1 MGLIIIIKTKK
12 MNITVFDNLDT
23 LYKKA
28 ADTFVELS
36 KQSIEKNNQFT
47 VALSGGSSPKVIFKL
62 LATEEYSQK
71 VEWNKVYFFWVD
83 ERWVSLEDEK
93 SNAKM
98 TFETLLDHVPVNKDH
113 VFPMYKDGIEP
124 EDYAKEY
131 EQEIKNVLGEQG
143 IFDFILLGM
152 GDDGHTASLFPGEK
166 ILDEKEKWVDA
177 YYLKPQ
183 EMYRI
188 TLTAPIINKAENIL
202 VVAFGKS
209 KKPALNEVLNGEYN
223 PKLYPLQLIN
233 KKETFQFFT
242 DKEARG

>member
-1 MGLIIIIKTKK
+1 M
-12 MNITVFDNLDT
+12 ITVFDNLDT

-36 KQSIEKNNQFT
+36 EKAVQKHDKFV
-47 VALSGGSSPKVIFKL
+47 VALSGGSSPKAIFNL

-71 VEWNKVYFFWVD
+71 INWGKIYFFWVD
-83 ERWVSLEDEK
+83 ERWVSLNDEK

-98 TFETLLDHVPVNKDH
+98 TFEALFNKVPVSKDH
-113 VFPMYKDGIEP
+113 IFPMYKDGIEP

-131 EQEIKNVLGEQG
+131 EQDIKNILGEEG

-152 GDDGHTASLFPGEK
+152 GDDGHTASLFPGEA

-183 EMYRI
+183 EMFRI

-202 VVAFGKS
+202 VVAFGES
-209 KKPALNEVLNGEYN
+209 KKHALNEVLNGEYN
-223 PKLYPLQLIN
+223 PKLYPLQLIER
-233 KKETFQFFT
+233 KEGFQFFT
-242 DKEARG
+242 DEKAKG